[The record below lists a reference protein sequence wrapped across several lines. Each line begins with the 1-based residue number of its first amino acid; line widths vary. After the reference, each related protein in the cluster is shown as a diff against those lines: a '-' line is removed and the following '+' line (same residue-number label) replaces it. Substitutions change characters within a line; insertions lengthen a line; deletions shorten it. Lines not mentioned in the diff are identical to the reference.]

1 VRIHLAAGGTCQQLL
16 TCVALV
22 RLTMIASTKKLQRQR
37 GKRWNVK
44 STNNYSRGGVRA
56 DGLVTAK
63 VVGTLAG
70 VVELVAASTVVWVRV
85 GVMDIA

>member
-1 VRIHLAAGGTCQQLL
+1 VVRDGI
-16 TCVALV
+16 
-22 RLTMIASTKKLQRQR
+22 
-37 GKRWNVK
+37 VK